1 MDEQVTQINCPECGK
16 NIDLNKAIAS
26 QFNDKLD
33 ERIQTGLKDGR
44 KEIEDAIKKK
54 LAEEHAESDKVLK
67 NELKEYSGKVK
78 ELNKTKADLS
88 RLEREKDEL
97 KSKFEHAAEEKLNAK
112 LAKQKRKIRKS
123 MESESSLKISEYQ
136 HVIEQL
142 NKQLKEAQR
151 KAEQGSMQLQGEVQ
165 ELAIEE
171 WLKTEFPIDS
181 IEEIKK
187 GARGAD
193 CLQTVS
199 TNTQLNCGTIY
210 YESKRAKDF
219 RPSWI
224 EKFKTDIRDK
234 NADIGVLVTQVMP
247 SDMGHLG
254 LRNGIWICSFE
265 EFKGLATALRMSIIK
280 TSNIMIS
287 QENKGEKMGMLYDYL
302 TSNDFQ
308 LAMEALAEGFTQ
320 MKADLEFE
328 KRAMQRI
335 WGKREKQIEK
345 VFLNANHM
353 YGSVKGI
360 AGSSLKSVELLDL
373 PSDTE
378 EEVD

>member
-193 CLQTVS
+193 CLQTVN

-210 YESKRAKDF
+210 YESKRAKNFKKD
-219 RPSWI
+219 WL
-224 EKFKTDIRDK
+224 EKFKTDIREK
-234 NADIGVLVTQVMP
+234 NADIGVLVVQVMP
-247 SDMGHLG
+247 SDMEHLG
-254 LRNGIWICSFE
+254 LRNGVWICSYD
-265 EFKGLATALRMSIIK
+265 EFKGLATVLRQAIIK
-280 TSNIMIS
+280 ESTAIITK
-287 QENKGEKMGMLYDYL
+287 ENKGDKMGMLYDYL
-302 TSNDFQ
+302 TSNEFQ
-308 LAMEALAEGFTQ
+308 LAMEALGEGFTQ
-320 MKADLEFE
+320 MKVDLEYE
-328 KRAMQRI
+328 KRAMQKI
-335 WGKREKQIEK
+335 WGKREKQIDK
-345 VFLNANHM
+345 VFLNTNHM
-353 YGSVKGI
+353 YGSIKGI
-360 AGSSLKSVELLDL
+360 AGNSLKNVELLKL

-378 EEVD
+378 EEGD